1 MICSTSTQ
9 PSLNAAAR
17 QTVNA
22 HLQIGLPIGSPKN
35 LTVWVFMSGQMADKP
50 CTCDKPDDLIPDKLA
65 YQVNKR
71 RMAWMLILLMAITT
85 VLTLA
90 FPDRLAEAESILMT
104 QYISMCGLVGAYFGF
119 SALGGKR

>member
-1 MICSTSTQ
+1 
-9 PSLNAAAR
+9 
-17 QTVNA
+17 
-22 HLQIGLPIGSPKN
+22 
-35 LTVWVFMSGQMADKP
+35 MSGQMADKP

-71 RMAWMLILLMAITT
+71 RMAWMLILLMAVTT

-90 FPDRLAEAESILMT
+90 FPNRLAEAESILMT

>member
-1 MICSTSTQ
+1 
-9 PSLNAAAR
+9 
-17 QTVNA
+17 
-22 HLQIGLPIGSPKN
+22 
-35 LTVWVFMSGQMADKP
+35 MS
-50 CTCDKPDDLIPDKLA
+50 DDSNDLVPDKHA

-71 RMAWMLILLMAITT
+71 RMAWVLIFLMSLTT

-119 SALGGKR
+119 SAISSRK

>member
-1 MICSTSTQ
+1 
-9 PSLNAAAR
+9 
-17 QTVNA
+17 
-22 HLQIGLPIGSPKN
+22 
-35 LTVWVFMSGQMADKP
+35 MA
-50 CTCDKPDDLIPDKLA
+50 CDVCDGVCRCGDSDDLIPDKMA

-71 RMAWMLILLMAITT
+71 RMAWVLIFLMAVTT